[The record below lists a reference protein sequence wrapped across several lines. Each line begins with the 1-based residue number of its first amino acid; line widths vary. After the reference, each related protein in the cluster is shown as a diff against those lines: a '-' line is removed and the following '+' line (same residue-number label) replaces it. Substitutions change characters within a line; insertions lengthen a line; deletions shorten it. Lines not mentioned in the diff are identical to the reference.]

1 MLLAAQLGQ
10 GVLVV
15 RLRLPWDGKQR
26 NGSEQRAWHATAWK
40 NANGCVSSHMD
51 MGREQRA
58 CGAYACRASRNAFW
72 RNVESACRSQGRSGE
87 MIERACR
94 GRSWRRGEERAVV
107 VLVEAIMWWR
117 PR

>member
-40 NANGCVSSHMD
+40 NANGCVSSDMD

-72 RNVESACRSQGRSGE
+72 RNVESACRGQGRSGE
-87 MIERACR
+87 MI
-94 GRSWRRGEERAVV
+94 RGERLPRAVV
-107 VLVEAIMWWR
+107 EQGGRRGRMSCWSRQW
-117 PR
+117 